1 MAITISLHLL
11 RCYFFVFSL
20 VVVSIEK
27 IHQALKTMFDQT
39 AQLLYF
45 FQLSWCLEMVS
56 KHGTLIV
63 LDIFLFNQ
71 KVASAI

>member
-11 RCYFFVFSL
+11 RCYFSVFSL
-20 VVVSIEK
+20 DVVSIEK

-45 FQLSWCLEMVS
+45 FQLS
-56 KHGTLIV
+56 
-63 LDIFLFNQ
+63 
-71 KVASAI
+71 